1 MDTENLIKE
10 CRRGNLY
17 AQKQLYNQYAEQ
29 MLGVCFRY
37 TRQLED
43 AEDVLQDGFVKV
55 FKNIHQ
61 FRQDGPLGAWI
72 RKIMVNTALN
82 YLKSHARYSRELFVG
97 DVAES
102 LHPVSN
108 DKPAEM
114 LESKLSAM
122 QIALL
127 IQKLPVG
134 YQTVFNLHALDG
146 YAHADIAEMLG
157 IRETTSRT
165 QYFKARKV
173 LMEWMEREGDSI
185 TKSGHHA
192 R

>member
-10 CRRGNLY
+10 CRKGNLY
-17 AQKQLYNQYAEQ
+17 AQKQLYDQFAEQ

-43 AEDVLQDGFVKV
+43 AEDVLQDGFIKV

-72 RKIMVNTALN
+72 RRIMVNTALN

-165 QYFKARKV
+165 QYFKARKL
-173 LMEWMEREGDSI
+173 LMEWMQREGDSI

>member
-17 AQKQLYNQYAEQ
+17 AQKQLYDQFAEQ